1 MNNIKKARILRGLS
15 QKYVAAALGVAAP
28 SVSDWERGKTCP
40 TAANLQAL
48 SELLDVSTDY
58 LLGTEDGGNDRSI
71 KKAPAEENAAD
82 AQEVKVQLTQLFEN
96 LSKLSPEQLDRYMQ
110 ILKLI
115 QQDKDR

>member
-1 MNNIKKARILRGLS
+1 MNNIKKARMMRGLS

-48 SELLDVSTDY
+48 AELLDVSTDY
-58 LLGTEDGGNDRSI
+58 LLGTEEGGNDRSI
-71 KKAPAEENAAD
+71 KKAPAEKSTD
-82 AQEVKVQLTQLFEN
+82 AQEVEAQLTQLFES

-115 QQDKDR
+115 QQDKNR